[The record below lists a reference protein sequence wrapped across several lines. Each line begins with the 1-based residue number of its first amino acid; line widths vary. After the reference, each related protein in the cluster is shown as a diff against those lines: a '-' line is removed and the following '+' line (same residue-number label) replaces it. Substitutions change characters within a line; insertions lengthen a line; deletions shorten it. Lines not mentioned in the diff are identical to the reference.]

1 MQVGQRILDATCGS
15 RMLWFDKENP
25 DVIYMDN
32 RQLTDILCDGR
43 VLNIKPD
50 VVADFRGMPFEDET
64 FYLVVFDPPHLT
76 KAGKESWLAK
86 KYGVLSKNWQEDLR
100 GGFRECMRVLK
111 PNGVLIFKWNETQ
124 VPLKEVLSCFD
135 QKPLF
140 GNRRAKTHWLVFMKN

>member
-32 RQLTDILCDGR
+32 RQLTEILCDGR

-50 VVADFRGMPFEDET
+50 VVADFRDMPFEDET

-100 GGFRECMRVLK
+100 GG
-111 PNGVLIFKWNETQ
+111 
-124 VPLKEVLSCFD
+124 S
-135 QKPLF
+135 
-140 GNRRAKTHWLVFMKN
+140 ASA